1 MTEVLLRFSD
11 VTSHVATVDE
21 ATRLTFDRAT
31 QHWQSVFE
39 RCAWFL
45 RGLHP
50 DVFSGS
56 EKGICLV
63 FDMNRLFEAFASL
76 AIAHAISDRDLRIH
90 FQGPQKALMRDT
102 LGTEAFR
109 LKPDIVVMHRSGQT
123 LLIAD
128 AKWKLIDADDAA
140 RTMSASD
147 VYQMLAYARRYEVDE
162 VVLIY
167 PAQRGLTPNEVL
179 SFQTELD
186 HIRLHAFGLDL
197 VDPQSVGSA
206 LIQYLRK
213 VGTQPLQLSA

>member
-1 MTEVLLRFSD
+1 MFPNWMKFS
-11 VTSHVATVDE
+11 
-21 ATRLTFDRAT
+21 L
-31 QHWQSVFE
+31 
-39 RCAWFL
+39 
-45 RGLHP
+45 
-50 DVFSGS
+50 
-56 EKGICLV
+56 
-63 FDMNRLFEAFASL
+63 
-76 AIAHAISDRDLRIH
+76 
-90 FQGPQKALMRDT
+90 
-102 LGTEAFR
+102 
-109 LKPDIVVMHRSGQT
+109 
-123 LLIAD
+123 
-128 AKWKLIDADDAA
+128 DAA
-140 RTMSASD
+140 RLGYEVQTVMTLRMSASD